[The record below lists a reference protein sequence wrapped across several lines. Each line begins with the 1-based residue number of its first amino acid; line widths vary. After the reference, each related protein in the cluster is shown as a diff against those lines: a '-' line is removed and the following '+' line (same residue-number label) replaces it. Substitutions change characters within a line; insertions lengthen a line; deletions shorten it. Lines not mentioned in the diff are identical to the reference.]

1 MLKGGNTVAD
11 NYNDIINNPHH
22 TSKTRKRMPQSNR
35 AAQFAPFAALTG
47 YDASISEAARLTDKQ
62 IELDDKTK
70 EILNMKLVFL
80 KNHIKDRPYVTI
92 TYFVPDAKKDGG
104 AYVDYSGN
112 IRVIDETQQTIIFT
126 DRTTIAIDVI
136 CDIQGEILK
145 I

>member
-1 MLKGGNTVAD
+1 MAD

-22 TSKTRKRMPQSNR
+22 TSKTRKRMSQSNR

-47 YDASISEAARLTDKQ
+47 YDAAIGEAARLTETQ

-70 EILNMKLVFL
+70 EILNMKLCFL

-92 TYFVPDAKKDGG
+92 TYFVPDPKKDGG

-112 IRVIDETQQTIIFT
+112 IRVIDEIKHSIIFT
-126 DRTTIAIDVI
+126 DRTTIEIEMV
-136 CDIQGEILK
+136 CDIRGELFK
-145 I
+145 DMR

>member
-1 MLKGGNTVAD
+1 MAD

-22 TSKTRKRMPQSNR
+22 TSKTRKRMSQSNR

-47 YDASISEAARLTDKQ
+47 YDAAIGEAARLTETK

-70 EILNMKLVFL
+70 EILNMKLAFL

-92 TYFVPDAKKDGG
+92 TYFVPDSKKEGG

-112 IRVIDETQQTIIFT
+112 IRVIDEIKHSIIFT
-126 DRTTIAIDVI
+126 DRTTVAIEMI
-136 CDIQGEILK
+136 CDIRGEIFLNSLFFV
-145 I
+145 

>member
-1 MLKGGNTVAD
+1 MAD

-22 TSKTRKRMPQSNR
+22 TSKTRKRMSQSNR

-47 YDASISEAARLTDKQ
+47 YDAAIGEAARLTETR

-70 EILNMKLVFL
+70 EILNMKLSFL

-92 TYFVPDAKKDGG
+92 TYFVPDPKKDGG

-112 IRVIDETQQTIIFT
+112 IRVIDELKQTIVFT
-126 DRTTIAIDVI
+126 DRTTIAIDEI
-136 CDIQGEILK
+136 CNVQGEIFS
-145 I
+145 